1 MQVLLEKMEDLQLA
15 MIVARLYEADFENSS
30 TCQGLLYEKVLG
42 CNRDGSGYHCSR
54 LHPDPFLRSI
64 AYWIMKD
71 YTLALD
77 TLLERIPKE
86 DDENPGK
93 CVSVCVCVCF
103 TTLLTALPNK
113 QNKEK
118 NSSCLVPRNSNV
130 SLLLSVRTLHQT

>member
-1 MQVLLEKMEDLQLA
+1 MEKMEDIQLA
-15 MIVARLYEADFENSS
+15 MIVARLYEADFEKSP

-42 CNRDGSGYHCSR
+42 CNRDGTGYHCSR

-86 DDENPGK
+86 DDENPGQ
-93 CVSVCVCVCF
+93 
-103 TTLLTALPNK
+103 P
-113 QNKEK
+113 
-118 NSSCLVPRNSNV
+118 
-130 SLLLSVRTLHQT
+130 

>member
-1 MQVLLEKMEDLQLA
+1 MEKMEDLQLA

-30 TCQGLLYEKVLG
+30 TCQGLLHEKVLG

-93 CVSVCVCVCF
+93 FFIFFFFLQRFCQGHQ
-103 TTLLTALPNK
+103 T
-113 QNKEK
+113 
-118 NSSCLVPRNSNV
+118 
-130 SLLLSVRTLHQT
+130 VRTKKKPPTAPQFEDL

>member
-1 MQVLLEKMEDLQLA
+1 MEKMEDLQLA

-77 TLLERIPKE
+77 TLLERIPKD
-86 DDENPGK
+86 DDENPGIFFLFF
-93 CVSVCVCVCF
+93 CLFVCCLFFDLLVHF
-103 TTLLTALPNK
+103 YPSTKHAEQKQLPPLLTI
-113 QNKEK
+113 
-118 NSSCLVPRNSNV
+118 SI
-130 SLLLSVRTLHQT
+130 LLQETFYN

>member
-1 MQVLLEKMEDLQLA
+1 MEDLQLA

-42 CNRDGSGYHCSR
+42 CNKDGGGYHCSR

-71 YTLALD
+71 YTRALD

-86 DDENPGK
+86 DDENPGQFGCK
-93 CVSVCVCVCF
+93 HFSVTQHEPLKHLCIVCY
-103 TTLLTALPNK
+103 A
-113 QNKEK
+113 
-118 NSSCLVPRNSNV
+118 
-130 SLLLSVRTLHQT
+130 